1 LQKYAMTIAQSADS
15 TGHPLN
21 AQTWFQSDP
30 NVHGLSI
37 NVLKNVRYP
46 TKNVYIWTFKK
57 CSSHAKNFLNLL
69 AACCFRWL
77 DK

>member
-1 LQKYAMTIAQSADS
+1 MIIVRSPDS

-21 AQTWFQSDP
+21 VQTWFQSDP

-37 NVLKNVRYP
+37 NVLKTYVIQH
-46 TKNVYIWTFKK
+46 TKYVYIWTFKK
-57 CSSHAKNFLNLL
+57 CSSHVKNFLNLF
-69 AACCFRWL
+69 ATCCFRWL